1 MWPSHLSKGGVDDPT
16 ILVVVEEGTYFS
28 FGDRGKD
35 IAYDVGNNIYGDI
48 EKRGG
53 YQGFI
58 KGDE

>member
-1 MWPSHLSKGGVDDPT
+1 MDDTT

-53 YQGFI
+53 YQEFI